1 MIFLY
6 IYIYIYCLYIMYI
19 CTICIVL
26 YIAYIHKSCIIFTY
40 KYQVLL
46 YETIAQRYAQR
57 SSQVEALQEAVLD
70 DSFQAALGAIVSMEF
85 SHELMRNIIDLS
97 DL

>member
-1 MIFLY
+1 M
-6 IYIYIYCLYIMYI
+6 
-19 CTICIVL
+19 
-26 YIAYIHKSCIIFTY
+26 
-40 KYQVLL
+40 LL